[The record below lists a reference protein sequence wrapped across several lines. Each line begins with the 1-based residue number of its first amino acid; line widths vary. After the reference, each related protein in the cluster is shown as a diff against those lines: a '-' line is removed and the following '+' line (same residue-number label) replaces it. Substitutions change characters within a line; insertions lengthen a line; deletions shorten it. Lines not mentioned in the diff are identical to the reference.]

1 MSITFTP
8 GVWGLLGANGAG
20 KTTLMRMAAGLMR
33 PTSGKI
39 FYDGVPVDAMND
51 AYWARLGYLPQEFGF
66 YPEFT
71 VQERIVLISIHIVS
85 DVEYIAAENAVMK
98 AGKIILFVSE
108 IAFVLATSAWGC
120 RRKVR
125 R

>member
-20 KTTLMRMAAGLMR
+20 KTTLMR

-51 AYWARLGYLPQEFGF
+51 AYRARLGYLPQEFGF

-71 VQERIVLISIHIVS
+71 VQDYLDDLAALKGLSGGERNLT
-85 DVEYIAAENAVMK
+85 AV
-98 AGKIILFVSE
+98 
-108 IAFVLATSAWGC
+108 
-120 RRKVR
+120 
-125 R
+125 